1 MCYGLLCGSVYVT
14 RGGGFQRRKP
24 LKLRVCKGKKK
35 LWGGWAIDSRRNFAE
50 KLFIGDELQI

>member
-24 LKLRVCKGKKK
+24 LKLRVCKGKKNCGVVG
-35 LWGGWAIDSRRNFAE
+35 LLIPAAILPKSYS
-50 KLFIGDELQI
+50 